1 MHNFSDE
8 QRGIPRFSPVQG
20 KGSLPDCSGRSSSP
34 SKFVSSRVI
43 PAQTVS
49 LIGRDRECKAV
60 RTLLMRPEVRLLTL
74 TGTGGVGKTRLALAV
89 AGELAGAFADG
100 VYFVSLAPF
109 STSDL
114 VLPTI
119 VSALGLREASARPP
133 LDVLKAFLRDKN
145 LLLLLDNFE
154 QVVDAASLLTELLS
168 ACSKL
173 VMLVTSRAAL
183 HARGEHEFP
192 LHPLELPDL
201 RPLAS
206 EEDLSSYA
214 QSAAIALF
222 VLRAQSIKPGFQ
234 LTRDNAP
241 TIAAICK
248 RLDGLPLALELAAAH
263 IKQLPPH
270 ALLARLARRFDLLTS
285 EERDIPA
292 RQQTL
297 RNTLQW
303 SYDLLNAR
311 EQRLFRALSIFPG
324 GCRPEALEAVC
335 TDLGEETGMLL
346 DEVTS
351 LLDKSLI
358 RQSEQADGEPRFMML
373 ETVREYGLERL
384 QACGEMERVQSALA
398 QYFVRLAEEVEPELL
413 GADQVRWFVQLGN
426 EIDNLRAV
434 RIWSSEHDVE
444 KALRIGAALWR
455 FWQVRGQYLEGY
467 QWLSEVLPHSEG
479 VSLSLQAKALDVT
492 GSLAMR
498 LYYLGRAEALCRE
511 SLRLFQQLGDTR
523 GTINPLFVLGT
534 VAQAKS
540 DYTTARTM
548 LEESLRLSKEI
559 GYWRNSAYALYQLA
573 QIVVLHGEY
582 ERARALAQEALALA
596 RSRGD
601 MVSIMYALGFLA
613 EIDTDQANYAAAQGY
628 LDEAMEIAREL
639 DAKQCMSS
647 LLRCRALVIFAMQED
662 AARTRALLEESLS
675 LGKKIGF
682 KGEIVI
688 TLLRLGQLAL
698 YQGDLKEAVAWLEE
712 GRAIAKDLRERRYLL
727 DLLLCLT
734 GAVLQQGKVAQARSL
749 LKESQG
755 LLREVKDRRSEI
767 VCLERLAEI
776 TAVRG
781 ELTQAV
787 QLWGAAAAMR
797 ASLQLPQLSL
807 PPFEQATREQT
818 IEQARAQLEEEA
830 FVSAWAGG
838 QSMTPEQIRLAV
850 GLNPAVSSALTKRE
864 LEVLRLLAQGL
875 TNAGIA
881 EQLVISPVTVSSYL
895 RTIYGKLGVSSR
907 KDALLYARDHQL
919 L

>member
-1 MHNFSDE
+1 MNNLSGE
-8 QRGIPRFSPVQG
+8 QRGIPRFSPAHG
-20 KGSLPDCSGRSSSP
+20 KGVLPEQSGSPSSP
-34 SKFVSSRVI
+34 SGFASSYII
-43 PAQTVS
+43 PAQHVS
-49 LIGRDRECKAV
+49 LIGRKKERRAV
-60 RTLLMRPEVRLLTL
+60 RALLIRPEVRLLTL

-89 AGELAGAFADG
+89 AGELADAFADG
-100 VYFVSLAPF
+100 ICFVSLAPIRNP
-109 STSDL
+109 DL

-119 VSALGLREASARPP
+119 VRAFGLHEASARPP
-133 LDVLKAFLRDKN
+133 LDVLKTFLRDKN

-154 QVVDAASLLTELLS
+154 QVVDAAPLLTELLS
-168 ACSKL
+168 ACAKL

-183 HARGEHEFP
+183 HVRGEHEFP
-192 LHPLELPDL
+192 LHPLELPNFK
-201 RPLAS
+201 PLAN

-222 VLRAQSIKPGFQ
+222 VMRAQSIKPVFQ

-241 TIAAICK
+241 TIAAICT

-263 IKQLPPH
+263 IKQLPPR
-270 ALLARLARRFDLLTS
+270 ALLARLSRRFELLTS
-285 EERDIPA
+285 QERDIPA

-311 EQRLFRALSIFPG
+311 EQRLFRVLSVFPG
-324 GCRPEALEAVC
+324 GCRLEALEAVYA
-335 TDLGEETGMLL
+335 DLGEDTKMLL
-346 DEVTS
+346 DKVAS

-373 ETVREYGLERL
+373 ETVREYGLECL

-398 QYFVRLAEEVEPELL
+398 RYFVRLAEEVEPELV
-413 GADQVRWFVQLGN
+413 GADQERWFVQLGN

-434 RIWSSEHDVE
+434 RSWSSKHDVE

-467 QWLSEVLPHSEG
+467 QWLSEVLPCSKG
-479 VSLSLQAKALDVT
+479 VSLPLRAKALDVT

-498 LYYLGRAEALCRE
+498 LYYFDHAEALCHE
-511 SLRLFQQLGDTR
+511 SLQLFRQLGDTR

-534 VAQAKS
+534 VAQAKG
-540 DYTTARTM
+540 DYTAARTM

-582 ERARALAQEALALA
+582 ERARAFAHEALALA

-601 MVSIMYALGFLA
+601 MVSIMYALSFLA

-675 LGKKIGF
+675 LGKRIGF

-698 YQGDLKEAVAWLEE
+698 YLRNVKEALARLEE
-712 GRAIAKDLRERRYLL
+712 GRAIAKELRERRYLL
-727 DLLLCLT
+727 DLLLCLA
-734 GAVLQQGKVAQARSL
+734 GAVLQQGKTTQARSL
-749 LKESQG
+749 LKKSQE
-755 LLREVKDRRSEI
+755 LLQEVKDKRSEI
-767 VCLERLAEI
+767 VYLERLADL
-776 TAVRG
+776 AAARG
-781 ELTQAV
+781 ELMQAV
-787 QLWGAAAAMR
+787 QLWGTAAAMR
-797 ASLQLPQLSL
+797 TLLQLPL
-807 PPFEQATREQT
+807 PSFEQATREQT
-818 IEQARAQLEEEA
+818 IAQVRAQLGEDA
-830 FVSAWAGG
+830 FASAWASG
-838 QSMTPEQIRLAV
+838 QSMTLEQIQLAV
-850 GLNPAVSSALTKRE
+850 GLRPAASSALTKRE

-881 EQLVISPVTVSSYL
+881 EQLVLSPLTVSSYL

-907 KDALLYARDHQL
+907 RDALLYARDHQL